1 MARYSEEDA
10 LKELKDLES
19 IIMAGTE
26 NLLRN
31 KNYREV
37 ARLLVSIDNE
47 IYETEREARR
57 LRLMG
62 RLNYEVYRTLMEDY
76 IEL

>member
-10 LKELKDLES
+10 LKELKDPES
-19 IIMAGTE
+19 IIMTKTE

-37 ARLLVSIDNE
+37 AMLLVSIDNE

>member
-10 LKELKDLES
+10 LKELKDPES
-19 IIMAGTE
+19 IIMARTE

-37 ARLLVSIDNE
+37 AMLLVSIDNE

>member
-1 MARYSEEDA
+1 MARYSEEDT
-10 LKELKDLES
+10 LKESKDLES
-19 IIMAGTE
+19 IITARTE

-47 IYETEREARR
+47 VYKTEREARR

-62 RLNYEVYRTLMEDY
+62 RFLLIYYL
-76 IEL
+76 